1 MERHETA
8 DLSAVLREHERAAKE
23 KLKTGYDPVVMIRV
37 VEWSGIC
44 WAYDQLSESEGA
56 SDPRHEL
63 MGWMLVQDALR
74 DDESVR
80 WRVHQEALG
89 LIMDSFGVQ
98 DWHRS
103 DRTVPYDWPNKDVL
117 AEQYAAYRNEC
128 ADDDERYMWQSVK
141 RALCALSDHGAR
153 TLSLVGDLGL
163 SADLTRIFV
172 SWLHVETL
180 QYRPGTFTYD
190 VLDKAYEE
198 ACRC

>member
-44 WAYDQLSESEGA
+44 WAYDQLSESEGM

-128 ADDDERYMWQSVK
+128 ADDDERYMWQSVE
-141 RALCALSDHGAR
+141 RALCALSDYGAR
-153 TLSLVGDLGL
+153 TLSLAGDLGL
-163 SADLTRIFV
+163 PADLTRIFV

-190 VLDKAYEE
+190 VLDKAYGE